1 MPLIIDLLLHKR
13 TYVMMTSPHSQSH
26 AVNGQQFVYR
36 DHDHA
41 MKEESL
47 PFTIRVVSNIRDLEK
62 AVRIR
67 HAAYMRHVPG
77 FAQELTLPE
86 NSDSEQG
93 VVVLLAESKF
103 DGSPVGTMRIQT
115 NDYKPLKLEQSIALP
130 ESLSSKRLA
139 EATRLGVTQERVGR
153 MVTTALFKAFFLYC
167 RQNRIDY
174 MVIAARAPV
183 DRQYDRL
190 LFQDVYPELGYIPFK
205 HAGNLPHR
213 IMALD
218 VNGAEGIWTKAQQ
231 PLLKFVLNTF
241 HEDINVVGTSLYQAK
256 FSSQASTSDASSG
269 GSITASEATQLPA
282 SPAVAHSATL
292 IAQ

>member
-1 MPLIIDLLLHKR
+1 
-13 TYVMMTSPHSQSH
+13 MMTAPHTSLD
-26 AVNGQQFVYR
+26 ALAGRKVVYR

-41 MKEESL
+41 MKEEAL

-86 NSDSEQG
+86 NADSEPG

-103 DGSPVGTMRIQT
+103 DGSPVGTLRIQT
-115 NDYKPLKLEQSIALP
+115 NDYKPLSLEETVALP
-130 ESLSSKRLA
+130 EAYRTRRLA

-167 RQNRIDY
+167 RQNRIDH
-174 MVIAARAPV
+174 MVITARSRV

-190 LFQDVYPELGYIPFK
+190 MFTDVYPELGYIPFK
-205 HAGNLPHR
+205 HVGGMPHR
-213 IMALD
+213 VMALD
-218 VNGAEGIWTKAQQ
+218 VNGAERIWGEARH
-231 PLLKFVLNTF
+231 PLLNFILHTF
-241 HEDINVVGTSLYQAK
+241 HEDINVVGTSLYQSR
-256 FSSQASTSDASSG
+256 FPNVDPQALTVNATPA
-269 GSITASEATQLPA
+269 TASI
-282 SPAVAHSATL
+282 VANISSAT
-292 IAQ
+292 INRAFNAV

>member
-1 MPLIIDLLLHKR
+1 MI
-13 TYVMMTSPHSQSH
+13 TASH
-26 AVNGQQFVYR
+26 ISSATANVYQFGFQN
-36 DHDHA
+36 HDVA
-41 MKEESL
+41 MKEEAL

-62 AVRIR
+62 AVKIR

-77 FAQELTLPE
+77 FASGLTTPE
-86 NSDSEQG
+86 DTDSEKG

-115 NDYKPLKLEQSIALP
+115 NLYKPLALEQSVTLP
-130 ESLSSKRLA
+130 ESMRTKRLA

-174 MVIAARAPV
+174 MVIAARSPV

-190 LFQDVYPELGYIPFK
+190 LFEDVYPEAGYIPLN
-205 HAGNLPHR
+205 HAGQIPHR

-218 VNGAEGIWTKAQQ
+218 VNNAESIWTSAKQ
-231 PLLKFVLNTF
+231 PLLKFILHTF
-241 HEDINVVGTSLYQAK
+241 HHDINVIGTSLYQARHL
-256 FSSQASTSDASSG
+256 SDADG
-269 GSITASEATQLPA
+269 RTGS
-282 SPAVAHSATL
+282 AVL
-292 IAQ
+292 

>member
-1 MPLIIDLLLHKR
+1 
-13 TYVMMTSPHSQSH
+13 MMTSPRIASD
-26 AVNGQQFVYR
+26 AVNTQAFVFR

-41 MKEESL
+41 MKEEAL

-115 NDYKPLKLEQSIALP
+115 NDHKPLSLEQSVALP
-130 ESLSSKRLA
+130 EAYRTRRLA

-167 RQNRIDY
+167 RQNRIDH
-174 MVIAARAPV
+174 MVITARSPV

-190 LFQDVYPELGYIPFK
+190 LFTDVYPELGYIPFK
-205 HAGNLPHR
+205 HVGGMPHR
-213 IMALD
+213 VMALD
-218 VNGAEGIWTKAQQ
+218 VNGAERLWSQARH
-231 PLLKFVLNTF
+231 PLLNFILHTF
-241 HEDINVVGTSLYQAK
+241 HEDINVVGTSLYQSR
-256 FSSQASTSDASSG
+256 FPNVESSA
-269 GSITASEATQLPA
+269 LPA
-282 SPAVAHSATL
+282 DAIAPLASIATPSPSLVTVRAINA
-292 IAQ
+292 

>member
-1 MPLIIDLLLHKR
+1 
-13 TYVMMTSPHSQSH
+13 MMTSPRIASD
-26 AVNGQQFVYR
+26 AVITQAFVFR

-41 MKEESL
+41 MKEEAL

-86 NSDSEQG
+86 KSDSEQG

-115 NDYKPLKLEQSIALP
+115 NDYKPLSLEQSVALP
-130 ESLSSKRLA
+130 EAYRTRRLA

-167 RQNRIDY
+167 RQNRIDH
-174 MVIAARAPV
+174 MVITARSPV

-190 LFQDVYPELGYIPFK
+190 LFTDVYPELGYIPFK
-205 HAGNLPHR
+205 HVGGMPHR
-213 IMALD
+213 VMALD
-218 VNGAEGIWTKAQQ
+218 VNGAEKLWSQARH
-231 PLLKFVLNTF
+231 PLLNFILHTF
-241 HEDINVVGTSLYQAK
+241 HEDINVVGTSLYQSR
-256 FSSQASTSDASSG
+256 FPNVESSA
-269 GSITASEATQLPA
+269 LPA
-282 SPAVAHSATL
+282 DAIAPLASIATPSPSLATVRA
-292 IAQ
+292 INA

>member
-1 MPLIIDLLLHKR
+1 
-13 TYVMMTSPHSQSH
+13 MMTSPRIASD
-26 AVNGQQFVYR
+26 AVNTQAFVFR

-41 MKEESL
+41 MKEEAL

-86 NSDSEQG
+86 KSDSEQG

-115 NDYKPLKLEQSIALP
+115 NDYKPLSLEQSVALP
-130 ESLSSKRLA
+130 EAYRTRRLA

-167 RQNRIDY
+167 RQNRIDH
-174 MVIAARAPV
+174 MVITARSPV

-190 LFQDVYPELGYIPFK
+190 LFTDVYPELGYIPFK
-205 HAGNLPHR
+205 HVGGMPHR
-213 IMALD
+213 VMALD
-218 VNGAEGIWTKAQQ
+218 VNGAEKLWSQARH
-231 PLLKFVLNTF
+231 PLLNFILHTF
-241 HEDINVVGTSLYQAK
+241 HEDINVVGTSLYQSR
-256 FSSQASTSDASSG
+256 FPNVESSA
-269 GSITASEATQLPA
+269 LPA
-282 SPAVAHSATL
+282 DAIAPLAL
-292 IAQ
+292 IATPSPSLATFRAINA

>member
-1 MPLIIDLLLHKR
+1 
-13 TYVMMTSPHSQSH
+13 MMTAPHTSSDVM
-26 AVNGQQFVYR
+26 AGRKVVYR

-41 MKEESL
+41 MKEEAL

-115 NDYKPLKLEQSIALP
+115 NDYKPLSLEESVVLP
-130 ESLSSKRLA
+130 EAYRARRLA

-174 MVIAARAPV
+174 MVITARSPV

-190 LFQDVYPELGYIPFK
+190 MFKDVDPALGYVPFK
-205 HAGNLPHR
+205 HVGGMPHR
-213 IMALD
+213 VMALD
-218 VNGAEGIWTKAQQ
+218 VNGAERLWSEARH
-231 PLLKFVLNTF
+231 PLLNFILHTF
-241 HEDINVVGTSLYQAK
+241 HEDINVVGTSLYQSRFPNA
-256 FSSQASTSDASSG
+256 D
-269 GSITASEATQLPA
+269 
-282 SPAVAHSATL
+282 SPAVAVNTVAHVASLAPAVSSAATIRAL
-292 IAQ
+292 NAV

>member
-1 MPLIIDLLLHKR
+1 
-13 TYVMMTSPHSQSH
+13 MMTSPHIATD
-26 AVNGQQFVYR
+26 AVTTQPFVFR

-41 MKEESL
+41 MKEEAL

-86 NSDSEQG
+86 NTDSEKG

-115 NDYKPLKLEQSIALP
+115 NDYKPLSLEQSVALP
-130 ESLSSKRLA
+130 EAYSTRRLA

-167 RQNRIDY
+167 RQNQIDH
-174 MVIAARAPV
+174 MVITARSPV

-190 LFQDVYPELGYIPFK
+190 LFSDVYPELGYIPFK
-205 HAGNLPHR
+205 HVGGMPHR
-213 IMALD
+213 VMALD
-218 VNGAEGIWTKAQQ
+218 VNDAERLWSQARH
-231 PLLKFVLNTF
+231 PLLNFILHTF
-241 HEDINVVGTSLYQAK
+241 HEDISVVGTSLYQSR
-256 FSSQASTSDASSG
+256 FPHV
-269 GSITASEATQLPA
+269 E
-282 SPAVAHSATL
+282 SPALHADAISPLSLNGSTGVSSANVRA
-292 IAQ
+292 INA